1 MMNLGKFMPQ
11 SHDIAVIAVGGYG
24 RGEMAPFSD
33 IDVMFLMPAK
43 ANKKHEAAIEF
54 MLYLLWD
61 MGLKIGHSTRSV
73 TKPSRLGVMTKLL

>member
-1 MMNLGKFMPQ
+1 MPQ

-33 IDVMFLMPAK
+33 IDVMFLMPVNAS
-43 ANKKHEAAIEF
+43 KKHEAAVEF

-61 MGLKIGHSTRSV
+61 LRLKIGHSTRSIAE
-73 TKPSRLGVMTKLL
+73 SIAAGR